1 MKAKIDN
8 NIVTV
13 KMVNANYNDHA
24 SEVQILEG
32 THKGNYT
39 IVENTDIIEEVKTIK
54 QLETLVKNDI
64 KDFTG
69 EELDNYNLVELISS
83 NTYNLAKESSNTYK
97 LSNREFTLLIDNNY
111 GEYSSSDTIEDVKTN
126 ILLDVIESRLNGD
139 KASFTSIKKR
149 ALDVVKDAYN
159 L

>member
-24 SEVQILEG
+24 CEVQILEG

-39 IVENTDIIEEVKTIK
+39 IVENTDIIEDVKTIK
-54 QLETLVKNDI
+54 QLETLVRNDI
-64 KDFTG
+64 KDFTA
-69 EELDNYNLVELISS
+69 EELDNYNLVELIST
-83 NTYNLAKESSNTYK
+83 NTYNLIKEFSSKYNV
-97 LSNREFTLLIDNNY
+97 SNREYTLLNDVYY
-111 GEYSSSDTIEDVKTN
+111 GTYASSDTIEDVKTN
-126 ILLDVIESRLNGD
+126 ILLDAIESRLNGD
-139 KASFTSIKKR
+139 KTSFTSIKKK
-149 ALDVVKDAYN
+149 ALDIVKDAYN

>member
-8 NIVTV
+8 KIVTV

-24 SEVQILEG
+24 CEVQIVNG
-32 THKGNYT
+32 QWKGNYT
-39 IVENTDIIEEVKTIK
+39 IVENADIIEKVKTIN
-54 QLETLVKNDI
+54 QLEILVRNDLSNV
-64 KDFTG
+64 TA
-69 EELDNYNLVELISS
+69 EELENCNLVELIST
-83 NTYNLAKESSNTYK
+83 NTYNLAKEFSSKYNVT
-97 LSNREFTLLIDNNY
+97 NREYTLLNDAYY
-111 GEYSSSDTIEDVKTN
+111 GTYASCDTIEDVKIN

-139 KASFTSIKKR
+139 KASFTSIKKK